1 MGTHPIFESD
11 FDCLTDKIAKIGRDE
26 QFESIINDIMTNTL
40 SNQLPWLVDGHE
52 PNINDQEI
60 ILFPEMEAPPSTAN
74 ESQDYQAM
82 SQLATSRTDDHIA
95 GIVEMLQ
102 GGNDFI
108 EENTEEI
115 NVVYPDHPL
124 KANGIS
130 YISTDGK
137 LYATHR
143 GKPSEEKAIVFGLK
157 GITSVNTSAG
167 QSHCLA
173 IYLSVPGV
181 HEEITSCPEHESRFK
196 TCAGNPKEFMQVFFK
211 GDRCDTKQDVGNGHI
226 ATLCP
231 IVNSIDGNEN
241 DRTYKVMFN
250 CFTSCIKKQYK
261 EDKLLLNFAV
271 IDFRGKEGV
280 IAWKTE
286 IPLFVSA
293 NPGRDSGRF
302 IGNPGAKSGGAS
314 KNRVAKRPAIDIK
327 TEIPENGFL
336 TAAAMSIVNGHNIPA
351 AKRTKFLSDLNR
363 RIHALVESECRME
376 QTG

>member
-26 QFESIINDIMTNTL
+26 QFESIIDDIIMTNTM
-40 SNQLPWLVDGHE
+40 SNQLPWFDGHE
-52 PNINDQEI
+52 PDIMINDEEI
-60 ILFPEMEAPPSTAN
+60 ILVPDPNPAPN
-74 ESQDYQAM
+74 DYESM
-82 SQLATSRTDDHIA
+82 SQLATGRTEEHIA
-95 GIVEMLQ
+95 GLVDYLQ
-102 GGNDFI
+102 GENNDFM
-108 EENTEEI
+108 EEI
-115 NVVYPDHPL
+115 EVVYPDHPL